1 MAEKEATLADPAAL
15 GLAAFGATT
24 VLLNLHNLDLT
35 TATLTFAYGF
45 FFGGLAQV
53 IAGIIDFKRNNIFGG
68 TAFTSYGLFWIG
80 LSLLKLF
87 EWEGL
92 VIADTSEIAAWMAI
106 WGIFTLY
113 MTAGSFKVGG
123 RALQVVFVTLTILF
137 FLLSAAFAT
146 GEDLLFRIAGA
157 EGVFC
162 GLSALYTSAGV
173 VLNSVYGKRV
183 LPL

>member
-1 MAEKEATLADPAAL
+1 MSEKESLLADPAAL
-15 GLAAFGATT
+15 GLVAFGATT
-24 VLLNLHNLDLT
+24 ILLNLHNLGLI

-45 FFGGLAQV
+45 FFGGMAQV
-53 IAGIIDFKRNNIFGG
+53 IAGIIDFKRGNLFGG

-80 LSLLKLF
+80 LSLFKLF

-92 VIADTSEIAAWMAI
+92 VAGDPNEIAAWMAI

-113 MTAGSFKVGG
+113 MTVGSFKVGG
-123 RALQVVFVTLTILF
+123 RALQTVFITLTILF
-137 FLLSAAFAT
+137 FLLSGAFAT
-146 GEDLLFRIAGA
+146 GEDLLLKIAGA

-162 GLSALYTSAGV
+162 GFSALYTSAGV
-173 VLNSVYGKRV
+173 ILNSIYGRRV